1 MAGLPECFSPQ
12 TFEVKPPEVVYQV
25 PQCSCRWVE
34 LAPPTPSNQTIR
46 INFQKF
52 PKIWDSGCSELSS
65 YLFLINPW
73 IVDVSIRTYD
83 TSHLMSGGQS
93 GDRQSTLYDGIYII
107 KENCTDSNTDS
118 MDPWCCWCGLTV
130 FLETQHPFS
139 HLPKKIAH
147 LKRLGVLYHYL
158 IASLF

>member
-1 MAGLPECFSPQ
+1 MGWDWP
-12 TFEVKPPEVVYQV
+12 
-25 PQCSCRWVE
+25 
-34 LAPPTPSNQTIR
+34 PPTPSDPVIR
-46 INFQKF
+46 TSVQNF

-73 IVDVSIRTYD
+73 VVDVSIRTYD
-83 TSHLMSGGQS
+83 TSHLTSGGHSGDRQSTLTSGGHS

-130 FLETQHPFS
+130 LLETHHPFS
-139 HLPKKIAH
+139 NLHKKITH
-147 LKRLGVLYHYL
+147 LKGGS
-158 IASLF
+158 SLLLFWLHRSSKPARR